1 MVAKVGHPEAGVI
14 GGSFRG
20 ILGAGSEEALVKL
33 STSKVVLCM
42 ECPTLPLAGPQL
54 PLGVMVDLVLVIQ
67 QYSVGGGLGFGE
79 DIGDVPIETFG
90 KDGAFL

>member
-1 MVAKVGHPEAGVI
+1 MASWAQAPKKPKLMLQTSAVVP
-14 GGSFRG
+14 
-20 ILGAGSEEALVKL
+20 LVKL

-42 ECPTLPLAGPQL
+42 ECLTLPLAGPQL